1 MIRAP
6 HINGQQVYIV
16 VDIEADGPVPGQYS
30 MLSLAAVATTP
41 EAEIGRFYRKLRALP
56 EAVQEPNTMRWW
68 NTEPKAWEEVQTGA
82 EDPSVVISDFVAWV
96 ESLDK
101 QLIFVASPIAL
112 DYSFVGWYLM
122 RFVGRNPFSNEH
134 NAVRTLD
141 IRSFISG
148 KYGLTFD
155 NSSRNKLPDALTH
168 VMPQHTHKAIDDAV
182 GYANLLRHILIMDAL
197 STPTLPGEN
206 IEEESEL

>member
-1 MIRAP
+1 MTRAS
-6 HINGQQVYIV
+6 HISDQQIYIV

-41 EAEIGRFYRKLRALP
+41 ELEIGRFYRKLQALP
-56 EAVQEPNTMRWW
+56 GAGQEPNTMRWW

-82 EDPSVVISDFVAWV
+82 EDPSVVISDFVAWI

-101 QLIFVASPIAL
+101 QPIFVASPIAL

-122 RFVGRNPFSNEH
+122 RFAGRNPFSNEH

-155 NSSRNKLPDALTH
+155 GSSRTQLPDRLTH
-168 VMPQHTHKAIDDAV
+168 VMPPHTHKAIDDAV
-182 GYANLLRHILIMDAL
+182 GYANLLRHVLRIDAL
-197 STPTLPGEN
+197 TPPPEN
-206 IEEESEL
+206 EEK